1 MKAFTDA
8 GWSRERAEER
18 WKVYKLNEGVARGVA
33 NAMTVLGAIAGARA
47 ILPGAYR
54 WVTSAGRAI
63 TAHGAGTAADEIGAG
78 VSHGSGAAASGEPP
92 FSATISRAK
101 HPEAAAHVEEAQAA
115 GQPSE

>member
-33 NAMTVLGAIAGARA
+33 NAMTVPPRLLAPGRFCLVHTDGSLCRQGDHGRRRA
-47 ILPGAYR
+47 QEP
-54 WVTSAGRAI
+54 TK
-63 TAHGAGTAADEIGAG
+63 
-78 VSHGSGAAASGEPP
+78 SGPVFPWEWSRCLGEPP

-115 GQPSE
+115 DNRRS